1 MFRITVAALLFAFVQ
16 GKTTDNVSSRLM
28 IHVSFESD
36 YSVLRCSMT
45 PFPLLDT
52 ATYVGQDGDDNPK
65 RIDTLSG

>member
-1 MFRITVAALLFAFVQ
+1 MFRTTVAALLFALVQ

-45 PFPLLDT
+45 PLRLLDT